1 MGSRVIKTEPLSPQK
16 QPNNNLVVVKAERKS
31 DPEDD
36 GDQILASP
44 PLPAPDPDRPRK
56 FRRIRL
62 PKDDSSGS
70 DDDDKGGDDSPGRR
84 RSSGEDN
91 QSNDDALA
99 AGEGGS
105 NDDDS
110 YVTMSPPSPPRTDR
124 NKIVH
129 YLV

>member
-44 PLPAPDPDRPRK
+44 PLPAPDPNRPRK

-70 DDDDKGGDDSPGRR
+70 DDDSPGRR
-84 RSSGEDN
+84 RSSGEDK
-91 QSNDDALA
+91 SNDDALA